1 MEVIGGDLSSEEE
14 EVEILVWS
22 GGRYRQSGCRG
33 VDETTPEEE
42 QVEKEEA
49 VEERKSSK
57 ASDDIEETV
66 EARKPSKAS
75 DDIGEAAKVKSNSYK
90 PGGTEYVPVNRSAE
104 VEMTRATL
112 PITPS
117 YQRSRTSWRQST
129 TTRSP

>member
-1 MEVIGGDLSSEEE
+1 MEVIGG
-14 EVEILVWS
+14 
-22 GGRYRQSGCRG
+22 GGDSSGCRG

-49 VEERKSSK
+49 VEEGKSSK
-57 ASDDIEETV
+57 ASDDIDETV

-75 DDIGEAAKVKSNSYK
+75 DDIEEAAKVKSNSY
-90 PGGTEYVPVNRSAE
+90 
-104 VEMTRATL
+104 
-112 PITPS
+112 PS